1 MDMYN
6 WDMVCAVSC
15 RDLNKK
21 LKESVRNNFGEFSWS
36 DGAGNRIS
44 GVFDS
49 WEIVPGGDAQRLNL
63 ITPLIA
69 GRLEASVLGKDIA
82 VTVGNLCPKL
92 QVVLAFV
99 SGNNGDDTHLTF
111 NFRRVSASSTETRVS
126 DGCVVVLDNDIN
138 NRLPDR
144 DNIVPALFCALMA
157 KMIVARRN
165 DIEFIFAEILAIPA
179 ASEVSWMKLHLLRY
193 AYNEKISGEL
203 GCLAVLGIVESNA
216 FPPHPDELQ
225 RVFDAALVRDDGNSG
240 FMLSRQV
247 FMKNVVLPALPAVFK
262 GSDIN
267 QFYLADNGVIRNSSD
282 ISLSPIN
289 GYTPY
294 FNHFEMEV
302 VDLRIMINNARG
314 RCDVVWNSSY
324 VSFDLSA
331 AYIPQLSVV
340 DGVCRVNLVCATRPV
355 FNSQGHDTAAQI
367 FWILGGWVVD
377 ALIQGIRSQMEHLLF
392 EFGNRGISFDIYPI
406 KFSTASDYTECGLA
420 GNFFM
425 RN

>member
-15 RDLNKK
+15 RDLNKE
-21 LKESVRNNFGEFSWS
+21 LKKSVRNNFGEFSWA

-44 GVFDS
+44 GMFDR
-49 WEIVPGGDAQRLNL
+49 WEIVPGGDVQRLNL
-63 ITPLIA
+63 ITPLIT
-69 GRLEASVLGKDIA
+69 GKLEASVLGKDMNVA
-82 VTVGNLCPKL
+82 VDNLCPKL

-99 SGNNGDDTHLTF
+99 SGENGDDTHLKF
-111 NFRRVSASSTETRVS
+111 NCRRISTSSTETAS
-126 DGCVVVLDNDIN
+126 EGSVVILENDIN
-138 NRLPDR
+138 NPLADR

-165 DIEFIFAEILAIPA
+165 DLKFIFAEILTIPA
-179 ASEVSWMKLHLLRY
+179 TSEVSWMKLHLLRY

-203 GCLAVLGIVESNA
+203 GCLAVLGILRSNS

-225 RVFDAALVRDDGNSG
+225 PVFDSSLVRDDGNSG

-247 FMKNVVLPALPAVFK
+247 FMKNVVLPALPTVFK
-262 GSDIN
+262 GAEIS
-267 QFYLADNGVIRNSSD
+267 QFYLADGNVIRNSGN

-302 VDLRIMINNARG
+302 VDLRIMLNNARG
-314 RCDVVWNSSY
+314 RCDVVRNSSY

-340 DGVCRVNLVCATRPV
+340 NGVCKVNLVCATRPV
-355 FNSQGHDTAAQI
+355 FNSQGYDTAAQI
-367 FWILGGWVVD
+367 FWIFGGWVVD

-406 KFSTASDYTECGLA
+406 KFSSASEYTECGLA
-420 GNFFM
+420 ENFFM